1 MFVDHKWH
9 FKTNT
14 LDSSHV
20 THHLCKHLVQAV
32 PTPPVKFWGTI
43 IRRRVVPIYRH
54 TALVQK
60 GMDGEVA
67 SSDGFVDLDDG
78 TITEGD
84 DHVWLGN
91 PDVLRGG
98 GGWRDLDAVQ
108 LLGKRTRGAAVALGM
123 DDDDSDNNG
132 EGSRQRTRDY
142 HEGDSDD
149 DDEVR

>member
-1 MFVDHKWH
+1 
-9 FKTNT
+9 
-14 LDSSHV
+14 
-20 THHLCKHLVQAV
+20 VQ
-32 PTPPVKFWGTI
+32 
-43 IRRRVVPIYRH
+43 
-54 TALVQK
+54 QK
-60 GMDGEVA
+60 GLDGEVA
-67 SSDGFVDLDDG
+67 SGDDFVDPNDG

-91 PDVLRGG
+91 SDVLRGG